1 MPIEELFSKVKS
13 FLRANDPYI
22 QIANESEIK
31 DIIFAAFASLHQ
43 AIATTGLSIVDT
55 SRFDMLCRLGLL
67 EVLESREET
76 AKIHLAMQLV

>member
-31 DIIFAAFASLHQ
+31 DVIFAAFAS
-43 AIATTGLSIVDT
+43 ISYIK
-55 SRFDMLCRLGLL
+55 RLL
-67 EVLESREET
+67 
-76 AKIHLAMQLV
+76 QLVEHC